1 MARLFPEDFQVAD
14 TERRF
19 SGEFATL
26 LRLKEELSDQYCI
39 FHGVHWTKVEDDST
53 VYGEIDFLIVNPYGK
68 ILAIEQKE
76 TDIETNND
84 GDLIA
89 IYKGSGGYRKEKN
102 IRSQVTRNIQSLRS
116 EFSKRYPNQSL
127 HIEHLLYLP
136 KANIYGKIPAS
147 IALGRVVDSVEAKYL
162 PDIVRKILEENP
174 MPSGVNCADAVL
186 VQDFLSDKALV
197 VPQLGLLGDSLK
209 KMTTRLSSG
218 LSEWCERLDFSPFR
232 LWVQG
237 TAGSG
242 KTQLALK
249 ELRLAKANN
258 KTSMYICFNRALV
271 DSIKL
276 SAPDP
281 DNCMTFHEL
290 AESLAKNNSVEIDF
304 KQENIFLNLA
314 NYLVENINSLKGQLD
329 VLVIDE
335 GQDFEKSW
343 SDALVTMVKEGGRI
357 IWLEDPSQDL
367 YERWSTDWLGWVK
380 VTSPTNYR
388 SPQRIV
394 NLINALELT
403 DHQLEA
409 GNGYAGMIPSIDPY
423 EPGMEIEAT
432 ESAIKDLLE
441 LGYAPESIAVLSFR
455 GLSSS
460 KILSDEVKELAGLK
474 IKKFIGYDRNGKA
487 SWSDGNL
494 FVDTLFRFKGQ
505 CADAIIL
512 TEIDFEQW
520 DSNIKKKL
528 FVGLS
533 RARLMIT
540 LVLSEKASELID
552 EKIGF
557 D

>member
-14 TERRF
+14 TEYRF
-19 SGEFATL
+19 GGEFATL
-26 LRLKEELSDQYCI
+26 LRLQDELSDQYCI

-68 ILAIEQKE
+68 VLAIEQKE
-76 TDIETNND
+76 TDIEMNSQ

-89 IYKGSGGYRKEKN
+89 IYKGSNGYRKEKN

-116 EFSKRYPNQSL
+116 EFSKRYVNQSL

-136 KANIYGKIPAS
+136 KANLFGEVPAS
-147 IALGRVVDSVEAKYL
+147 IALGRVVDSTESKYL
-162 PDIVRKILEENP
+162 TDIVRKILEENP
-174 MPSGVNCADAVL
+174 IPSGVNYADAFL
-186 VQDFLSDKALV
+186 VQEFLSDKALV
-197 VPQLGLLGDSLK
+197 VPQPGLLGDSLK

-242 KTQLALK
+242 KTQLALR
-249 ELRLAKANN
+249 ELRSANKNN

-276 SAPDP
+276 VAPEP
-281 DNCMTFHEL
+281 ENCMTFHEL
-290 AESLAKNNSVEIDF
+290 AEMLAINNSVEIDF
-304 KQENIFLNLA
+304 EQQNVFFDLA
-314 NYLVENINSLKGQLD
+314 NYLVDNIHSLKSQLD

-343 SDALVTMVKEGGRI
+343 GEALVTMVKETGRI

-367 YERWSTDWLGWVK
+367 YERWSTDWQGWVK

-403 DHQLEA
+403 DHQLEV
-409 GNGYAGMIPSIDPY
+409 GNGYAGMIPNLDPY
-423 EPGMEIEAT
+423 QPGMEIEAT
-432 ESAIKDLLE
+432 ESAISDLLE
-441 LGYAPESIAVLSFR
+441 QGYAPKSIAVLSFR

-460 KILSDEVKELAGLK
+460 KILSNEVRELAGLR
-474 IKKFIGYDRNGKA
+474 IRRFTGYDPGGKA
-487 SWSDGNL
+487 SWSDGEL

-512 TEIDFEQW
+512 TEVDFDQW
-520 DSNIKKKL
+520 DSNVKKKL

-533 RARLMIT
+533 RARLMAT
-540 LVLSEKASELID
+540 LVLSERASKLID

-557 D
+557 